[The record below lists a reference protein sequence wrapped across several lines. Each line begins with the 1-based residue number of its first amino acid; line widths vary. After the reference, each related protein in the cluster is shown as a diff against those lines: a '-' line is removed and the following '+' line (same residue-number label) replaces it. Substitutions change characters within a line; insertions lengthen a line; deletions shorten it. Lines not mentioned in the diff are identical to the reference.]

1 MRVDD
6 LAGVAELE
14 QAVSPGPWSPNI
26 FLGCLRTDHE
36 CWVLRMDR
44 VAGFAIASLGAGEA
58 HLLNLAVRP
67 SKQGLGFGGRLLRKV
82 IEVAQERGAERIFL
96 EVRPSNLRAQAIYR
110 KIGFEFLSRRPKY
123 YGPPRRED
131 ALVYTMTI

>member
-6 LAGVAELE
+6 LAEVAELE
-14 QAVSPGPWSPNI
+14 QAVSPGPWSLNI
-26 FLGCLRTDHE
+26 FLACLQTDHE

-58 HLLNLAVRP
+58 HLLNLAVAP
-67 SKQGLGFGGRLLRKV
+67 SEQGLGFGGRLLRKV
-82 IEVAQERGAERIFL
+82 IEVARERGAERIFL
-96 EVRPSNLRAQAIYR
+96 EVRPSNLRAQVIYR
-110 KIGFEFLSRRPKY
+110 KVGFEFLSRRPKY